1 MPQVP
6 YNPGAFATPATVRT
20 PQVPGA
26 GAEDYLRVSVNP
38 EQFGA
43 QQAEATRALGAAVQ
57 DGGAGIVQGMQPLQ
71 EQHDAVLASQGET
84 ELRTQLAAASVKF
97 RSLTGNDAVN
107 ALPAFMQQMKQIQ
120 DGIAQT
126 LPNPMARS
134 RFAEAGSFDLGLVA
148 QGATDYA
155 AEQSRIG
162 AIQASNAAGEAATN
176 DAVMYVGSR
185 RRLPGT

>member
-43 QQAEATRALGAAVQ
+43 QQAEATRARSSARPSKTAALT
-57 DGGAGIVQGMQPLQ
+57 IVQGMQPLQ
-71 EQHDAVLASQGET
+71 EQHDAALASQGET

-126 LPNPMARS
+126 LPNPMA
-134 RFAEAGSFDLGLVA
+134 L
-148 QGATDYA
+148 
-155 AEQSRIG
+155 
-162 AIQASNAAGEAATN
+162 AIC
-176 DAVMYVGSR
+176 
-185 RRLPGT
+185 